1 MNKTIDQE
9 NEFQTALKGKKVPV
23 LVLDQKW
30 HRLFAIHGKTDE
42 IKVLEAKVSELLAK
56 QGKVNQEWK
65 ELKRTK
71 SQIMDT
77 IVQNMDD
84 KSGAQKESVREKKME
99 ESKRLLDDI
108 NQKIDNCE
116 DLLLQIPKDLKDTN
130 EKLMLLSMN
139 YFYEKIRINTD
150 EAKEIEEWINQI
162 RVELKK
168 NIIRKQNREINN
180 REIYSY
186 LHDILGPEVLDLFD
200 YEYEKEEKQE

>member
-42 IKVLEAKVSELLAK
+42 IKVVEAKVSELLAK

-150 EAKEIEEWINQI
+150 ESKEIEEWINQI

>member
-42 IKVLEAKVSELLAK
+42 IKVVEAKVSELLAK

-139 YFYEKIRINTD
+139 YFYDKIRINTD

-186 LHDILGPEVLDLFD
+186 LHDILGPEVLDMFD
-200 YEYEKEEKQE
+200 YGYEKEEKQE

>member
-42 IKVLEAKVSELLAK
+42 IKVVEAKVSELLAK

-71 SQIMDT
+71 SQIMET

-150 EAKEIEEWINQI
+150 ESKEIEEWINQI

-200 YEYEKEEKQE
+200 YEYVKEEKQE